1 MTAAVLTNELT
12 RKSVAD
18 GALDVAA
25 RFWFLVAVLGQWTFV
40 YYIASVYVVPT
51 VMGYSGPWRSNDSLI
66 KGYIVGDHVGNLY
79 FTAHVFIAALI
90 TTSGALQLVPQIRAR
105 AISFHRW
112 NGRVYISAAFLMAL
126 GGLWL
131 VWVRGT
137 FLTVYSAASSTLLA
151 ILIMVCATMTV
162 RHALA
167 RRIDL
172 HHRWALRTFMVVNG
186 VWFQRI
192 GYMFW
197 TILNQGP
204 AGMGKHMDGPFDIFW
219 GFGCY
224 LLPLAVLEIYLRT
237 RDQADSR
244 GKAVM
249 ATALFAV
256 TVAMGVG
263 IFGAYMFM
271 WRPFIT
277 F

>member
-1 MTAAVLTNELT
+1 M
-12 RKSVAD
+12 
-18 GALDVAA
+18 
-25 RFWFLVAVLGQWTFV
+25 AVLGQWAFV
-40 YYIASVYVVPT
+40 YYIASVYVTPT
-51 VMGYSGPWRSNDSLI
+51 LQGFSGAWRSNHSLI
-66 KGYIVGDHVGNLY
+66 KGYIAGDHVGNLY

-137 FLTVYSAASSTLLA
+137 FLTAYSAASSTLLA
-151 ILIMVCATMTV
+151 MLIMVCATMTV

-192 GYMFW
+192 GYTFW
-197 TILNQGP
+197 LILNQGP
-204 AGMGKHMDGPFDIFW
+204 VGITKHMDGPFDIFW

-224 LLPLAVLEIYLRT
+224 LLPLAILEIYLRT
-237 RDQADSR
+237 KDQADAR
-244 GKAVM
+244 GKAVT
-249 ATALFAV
+249 ATALLGLTA
-256 TVAMGVG
+256 AMGVG

-271 WRPFIT
+271 WRPYL
-277 F
+277 